1 LKSVKKAN
9 HLRLTPAYLVCP
21 NCLEVLLRE
30 DIEGYGNCPY
40 CEYRFELNPA
50 LEDFLLSPVIRQW
63 VHQTRNQLNDETPL

>member
-1 LKSVKKAN
+1 MKKQKN
-9 HLRLTPAYLVCP
+9 LRLTSAYLVCP

-30 DIEGYGNCPY
+30 DIEGFGACPY
-40 CEYRFELNPA
+40 CDYRFELNSA